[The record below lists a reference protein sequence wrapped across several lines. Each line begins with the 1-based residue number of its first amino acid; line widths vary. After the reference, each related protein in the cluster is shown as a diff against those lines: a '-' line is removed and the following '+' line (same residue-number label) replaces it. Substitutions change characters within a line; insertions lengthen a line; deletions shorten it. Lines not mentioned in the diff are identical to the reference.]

1 MEIRVLGPIEADHE
15 GQPLNLGGP
24 KQRLVLAVLLA
35 RANQVVSTDRLVDEV
50 WPNDPPAS
58 ARQTV
63 QAYVSAIRRVLEPC
77 RPRTV
82 SPRAP
87 GYIATL
93 GEREFDALRFE
104 HLAAEGRSL
113 ASTDPEGAVD
123 ILGEAEGLWRGDA
136 YADLVGEPA
145 LGPEVRRLHE
155 LRLSAVEARID
166 IQLAHGVDAFVIPEL
181 EMLVDRHPL
190 REGLRAQLMTALYRS
205 GRQAESLRVYQRTRH
220 VLGQELGIDPSDEL
234 QQLEEMI
241 LMHDATLAAGPSQS
255 SPVVP
260 EVRYATTSDSVSIA
274 HYTIGSGWPD
284 LVFIPGWVSNI
295 ETIWEHEIPARFLLG
310 LASFSRLICYDKRG
324 AGLSDRVSRGE
335 PPSLEARV
343 GDIRTVLDAVGS
355 ERAILFGNS
364 AGGSIAAEFAAT
376 HPERTLALI
385 LYGSFAARKPSPDY
399 PWAPTPAARQRWLH
413 HVERTWGSAFDLRVV
428 APSMQTDESFRT
440 WWARYLRSG
449 ASPSTAATL
458 GEMISEIDIR
468 DIVTTIETPTLVM
481 HRTGDRD
488 CPVEGGRWLASNIAG
503 AQYIEFDG
511 DDHLPHVN
519 SRQLLDAI
527 RAFISD
533 L

>member
-35 RANQVVSTDRLVDEV
+35 SANQVVSTDRLVDEV

-428 APSMQTDESFRT
+428 APTMQTDESFRT